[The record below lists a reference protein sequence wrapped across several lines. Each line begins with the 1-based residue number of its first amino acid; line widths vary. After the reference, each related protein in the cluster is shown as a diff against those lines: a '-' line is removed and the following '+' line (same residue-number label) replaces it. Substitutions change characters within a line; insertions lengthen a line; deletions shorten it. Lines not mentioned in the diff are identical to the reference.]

1 LQEELFTQPF
11 PKIWKI
17 EGLMAFSHLIK
28 SLKKGRTIERD
39 GVSIIQLDTAIPEI
53 RKEPNTQVYVR
64 SFYPELFA
72 QVRQNQSVIVI
83 GNPGIG
89 KSCFQW

>member
-1 LQEELFTQPF
+1 LQEELFSKPF
-11 PKIWKI
+11 PKFWKI
-17 EGLMAFSHLIK
+17 DEDPNLSHLIT
-28 SLKKGRTIERD
+28 SLKNCRTIERD
-39 GVSIIQLDTAIPEI
+39 VVSIIQLDTAIPEI
-53 RKEPNTQVYVR
+53 RKGPNTQVYVR
-64 SFYPELFA
+64 SFYPELFT